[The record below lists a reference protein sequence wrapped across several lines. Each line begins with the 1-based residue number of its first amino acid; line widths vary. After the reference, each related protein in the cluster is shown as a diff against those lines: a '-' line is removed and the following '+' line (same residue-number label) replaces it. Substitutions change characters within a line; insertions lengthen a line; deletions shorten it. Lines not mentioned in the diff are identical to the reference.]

1 MGNFYKNEDS
11 EFIEKTVKIGRVTKV
26 VKGGR
31 TFSFN
36 SLVVVG
42 DKNGRVG
49 YGFGKAKEVPA
60 AIQKALNQAKKNLVE
75 VPLKKTGENKENV
88 TIPHEIVVKYKSS
101 KVMLKPAAPGTGVIA
116 SGPVRTVMEA
126 CGINNILTKSIG
138 SNNPINLVKATI
150 KALTMLMNDEEVSK
164 RRGIPKKEL
173 FK

>member
-1 MGNFYKNEDS
+1 MGSFYKNDDS
-11 EFIEKTVKIGRVTKV
+11 EFVEKTVKIGRVTKV

-42 DKNGRVG
+42 DRNGRVG

-60 AIQKALNQAKKNLVE
+60 AIQKALNQAKKNLIE
-75 VPLKKTGENKENV
+75 VPLKKSGENNENV
-88 TIPHEIVVKYKSS
+88 TIPHEIMVKYKSS
-101 KVMLKPAAPGTGVIA
+101 KILLKPAAPGTGVIA

-126 CGINNILTKSIG
+126 CGINNILTKSLG

-150 KALTMLMNDEEVSK
+150 KALTMLMSDEEVSK
-164 RRGIPKKEL
+164 RRGISKKEL